1 VVIVGPGRRHGD
13 REEVVEQ
20 YGDGDDDDDDGD
32 GDDDDDDG
40 YDSRGGNDRKRRS
53 TLTLPR

>member
-20 YGDGDDDDDDGD
+20 YGDGDDDDDDG
-32 GDDDDDDG
+32 